1 MIYLSQAIMCSIAL
15 VVALF
20 FDEPSQ
26 DCEKYKTG
34 KFYIYNRA
42 NRQKINIER
51 KDSLQIEMNESGDI
65 TVLKIKWTG
74 PCQYELLFNYMT
86 PKEVSKNKAVQRVF
100 DSNGD
105 SPFQIKIL
113 GGTESYYIYEA
124 SREGL
129 KNLRDTVWLL
139 K

>member
-1 MIYLSQAIMCSIAL
+1 MTYFLQATIFIFIGLL
-15 VVALF
+15 V
-20 FDEPSQ
+20 FDKPSQ
-26 DCEKYKTG
+26 DCEKYRTG
-34 KFYIYNRA
+34 KFYIYNKA

-51 KDSLQIEMNESGDI
+51 KDSLQIETNENGDI
-65 TVLKIKWTG
+65 TVLKVKWTG

-86 PKEVSKNKAVQRVF
+86 PKEVSKSKDVQRVF

-105 SPFQIKIL
+105 SPFQIKIQ
-113 GGTESYYIYEA
+113 GGTESYYVYEA

-129 KNLRDTVWLL
+129 KNLRDTVWLI